1 MSFMHAVIWL
11 DHRHAQVIAFSPS
24 EVDKTVVRNAGG
36 HRHIHHRSGSVGA
49 GHAGDDAAFF
59 DEVVAAVGDTAEVLV
74 VGPGTAKTGFRRH
87 VDAHHRRLAQRIVGV
102 ETADHPSDGEL
113 LAYARRYFVRVDRM
127 LGTG

>member
-24 EVDKTVVRNAGG
+24 EVDKTVVRHAGG
-36 HRHIHHRSGSVGA
+36 HRQIHHRSGSVGA

-87 VDAHHRRLAQRIVGV
+87 VDEHHRRFAQRIVGV
-102 ETADHPSDGEL
+102 EAVDHPGDGEL
-113 LAYARRYFVRVDRM
+113 LAFARRHFVRVDRM

>member
-1 MSFMHAVIWL
+1 MSFMHAVVWL
-11 DHRHAQVIAFSPS
+11 DHRQAQVVAFSRS
-24 EVDKTVVRNAGG
+24 EVDKTVVRNPGG

-49 GHAGDDAAFF
+49 GHASDDAAFF

-74 VGPGTAKTGFRRH
+74 VGPGTAKTGFRHH
-87 VDAHHRRLAQRIVGV
+87 VDTHHRRLAPRIVGV

-113 LAYARRYFVRVDRM
+113 LAFARRHFQRIDRM